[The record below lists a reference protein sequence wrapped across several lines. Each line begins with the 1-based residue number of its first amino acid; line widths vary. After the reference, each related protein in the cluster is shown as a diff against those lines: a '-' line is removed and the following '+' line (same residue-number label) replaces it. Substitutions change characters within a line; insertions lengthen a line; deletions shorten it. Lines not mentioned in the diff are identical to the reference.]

1 MTISGKRIFSFVCIV
16 AVLADAIMILMAT
29 MGLVP
34 ISNLYI
40 FIMMMGSTSILYLV
54 LNKNKK

>member
-16 AVLADAIMILMAT
+16 AVLVDAIMILMAT

-54 LNKNKK
+54 LKKNKK